1 MNWLLCV
8 LLCSFS
14 VSSIFVIVV
23 GEDVKTKKNVSE
35 KEGKYDIFIN
45 DEEGSGSSETKYDL
59 ESSGSGFGPDD
70 EDAERA
76 SFIG

>member
-1 MNWLLCV
+1 M
-8 LLCSFS
+8 
-14 VSSIFVIVV
+14 
-23 GEDVKTKKNVSE
+23 KTKKNVSE